1 MFISISMNEEKK
13 LPKIWHSQQEKILK
27 SWGEAAACYRY
38 MHYQAYCSYKNQ
50 SMKFTIPLIIV
61 STITGTANF
70 AQETFPPTVQPY
82 VPSAIGGLNLITA
95 IATTIMQFL
104 KINELMEGHRV
115 ASVQYG
121 KVSRTIRLEL
131 TLPLTE
137 RTQSGTNMIENMRAE
152 YDRLIEQSPNV
163 PKYIIDAFEKEFP
176 DDNAFFKPE
185 IMHIQPI
192 TPFKAIAENTIITKL
207 KDAVTGTAKR
217 ELKNELETIRGNAK
231 AAKKTI
237 KADIEGKQQRID
249 EISDLKNKGLV
260 SMKGDLMNEIRRR
273 TELME
278 VVTETPPLEEEEEEA
293 KELETESDKRKSI
306 LEKIITESPKDD
318 SKDKQP

>member
-1 MFISISMNEEKK
+1 MNEEKK
-13 LPKIWHSQQEKILK
+13 LPKIWHPQQEKILK

-38 MHYQAYCSYKNQ
+38 MHYQAYCSFKNL

-70 AQETFPPTVQPY
+70 AQETFPPTVQPF
-82 VPSAIGGLNLITA
+82 VPSAIGGFNLITA

-121 KVSRTIRLEL
+121 KISRTIRLEL
-131 TLPLTE
+131 TLPLSE
-137 RTQSGTNMIENMRAE
+137 RTLNGTVMIENMRAE

-163 PKYIIDAFEKEFP
+163 PKKMIDAFEREFP

-192 TPFKAIAENTIITKL
+192 IPFKAIAENTIITKL
-207 KDAVTGTAKR
+207 KDAVGGAAKR
-217 ELKNELETIRGNAK
+217 ELKKELEDIRGNIQT
-231 AAKKTI
+231 AKKTI
-237 KADIEGKQQRID
+237 KSDIEGKQQRVN
-249 EISDLKNKGLV
+249 EIADLKDKGLV
-260 SMKGDLMNEIRRR
+260 SLKGDLMKEIRRR

-278 VVTETPPLEEEEEEA
+278 VVTEIPKEEGEGGEDQ
-293 KELETESDKRKSI
+293 TDI
-306 LEKIITESPKDD
+306 
-318 SKDKQP
+318 SK

>member
-1 MFISISMNEEKK
+1 MSEEKK
-13 LPKIWHSQQEKILK
+13 LPKIWHPQQEKILK

-131 TLPLTE
+131 TLPLSE
-137 RTQSGTNMIENMRAE
+137 RTQNGTNMIENMRAE

-163 PKYIIDAFEKEFP
+163 PKYIIDSFEKEFP

-192 TPFKAIAENTIITKL
+192 TPFKAIAENTIMTKL
-207 KDAVTGTAKR
+207 KDAVGGTAKR
-217 ELKNELETIRGNAK
+217 ELKKELDDIRGNVK
-231 AAKKTI
+231 NAKKTI
-237 KADIEGKQQRID
+237 KSDIEGKQQRLN
-249 EISDLKNKGLV
+249 EISDLKEKGLV
-260 SMKGDLMNEIRRR
+260 SLKGDLMNELRRR

-278 VVTETPPLEEEEEEA
+278 V
-293 KELETESDKRKSI
+293 
-306 LEKIITESPKDD
+306 ITESPKDD
-318 SKDKQP
+318 LQDKQS

>member
-1 MFISISMNEEKK
+1 MNEEKK
-13 LPKIWHSQQEKILK
+13 LPKIWHPQQEKILK
-27 SWGEAAACYRY
+27 AWGEAAACYRY
-38 MHYQAYCSYKNQ
+38 MHYQAYCSFKNL

-61 STITGTANF
+61 STVTGTANF
-70 AQETFPPTVQPY
+70 AQETFPPSVQPF

-121 KVSRTIRLEL
+121 KISRTIRLEL
-131 TLPLTE
+131 TLPLSE
-137 RTQSGTNMIENMRAE
+137 RTLNGTNMIENMRAE

-163 PKYIIDAFEKEFP
+163 PKKMIDAFECEFP

-192 TPFKAIAENTIITKL
+192 MPFKAIQENKVITKL
-207 KDAVTGTAKR
+207 KDAVGSVAKR
-217 ELKNELETIRGNAK
+217 ELKQELDEIRGVKK
-231 AAKKTI
+231 AV
-237 KADIEGKQQRID
+237 KADIERVQERKN
-249 EISDLKNKGLV
+249 EISDLKDKGLV
-260 SMKGDLMNEIRRR
+260 SLKGDLMKELRRR

-278 VVTETPPLEEEEEEA
+278 VVTE
-293 KELETESDKRKSI
+293 
-306 LEKIITESPKDD
+306 SPKDD
-318 SKDKQP
+318 SQDTPP

>member
-1 MFISISMNEEKK
+1 MNEEKK
-13 LPKIWHSQQEKILK
+13 LPKIWHPQQEKILK

-38 MHYQAYCSYKNQ
+38 MHYQAYCSYKNL

-70 AQETFPPTVQPY
+70 AQETFPPTVQPF

-131 TLPLTE
+131 TLPLSE
-137 RTQSGTNMIENMRAE
+137 RTQNGTNMIENMRTE

-163 PKYIIDAFEKEFP
+163 PKKMIESFEREFP

-192 TPFKAIAENTIITKL
+192 NPFKAIEENKVITKL
-207 KDAVTGTAKR
+207 KDAVGGVAKR
-217 ELKNELETIRGNAK
+217 ELKKELDEIRGV
-231 AAKKTI
+231 KKTV
-237 KADIEGKQQRID
+237 KADIERVQERKN
-249 EISDLKNKGLV
+249 EISDLKGKGLV
-260 SMKGDLMNEIRRR
+260 SLKGDLMKELRRR

-278 VVTETPPLEEEEEEA
+278 VVTE
-293 KELETESDKRKSI
+293 
-306 LEKIITESPKDD
+306 SPKDD
-318 SKDKQP
+318 SQDTPP

>member
-1 MFISISMNEEKK
+1 MKKSKWMKNIIFISISMNEEKK
-13 LPKIWHSQQEKILK
+13 LPKIWHPQQEKILK
-27 SWGEAAACYRY
+27 AWGEAAACYRY
-38 MHYQAYCSYKNQ
+38 MHYQAYCSYKNL

-61 STITGTANF
+61 STVTGTANF
-70 AQETFPPTVQPY
+70 AQETFPPSVQPF

-131 TLPLTE
+131 TLPLSE
-137 RTQSGTNMIENMRAE
+137 RTLNGTNMIENMRTE

-163 PKYIIDAFEKEFP
+163 PKKTLESFEREFP

-192 TPFKAIAENTIITKL
+192 QPFKAIEENKVITKL
-207 KDAVTGTAKR
+207 KDAMGGVAKR
-217 ELKNELETIRGNAK
+217 ELKKELDEIRGVSPIVKK
-231 AAKKTI
+231 AV
-237 KADIEGKQQRID
+237 KADIERVQERKN
-249 EISDLKNKGLV
+249 EILDLKDKGLV
-260 SMKGDLMNEIRRR
+260 SLKGDLMKELRRR

-278 VVTETPPLEEEEEEA
+278 VVTE
-293 KELETESDKRKSI
+293 
-306 LEKIITESPKDD
+306 SPKDD
-318 SKDKQP
+318 SQDTPP

>member
-1 MFISISMNEEKK
+1 MFISISMSEEKK
-13 LPKIWHSQQEKILK
+13 LPKIWHPQQEKILK
-27 SWGEAAACYRY
+27 AWGEAAACYRY
-38 MHYQAYCSYKNQ
+38 MHYQAYCSYKNL

-70 AQETFPPTVQPY
+70 AQETFPPTVQPF

-131 TLPLTE
+131 TLPLSE
-137 RTQSGTNMIENMRAE
+137 RTQNGTNMIENMRAE

-163 PKYIIDAFEKEFP
+163 PKKMIDSFEREFP

-192 TPFKAIAENTIITKL
+192 IPFKAIAENTIITKL
-207 KDAVTGTAKR
+207 KDAVGGAAKR
-217 ELKNELETIRGNAK
+217 ELKKELEDIRGNIQT
-231 AAKKTI
+231 AKKTI
-237 KADIEGKQQRID
+237 KSDIEGKQQRIN
-249 EISDLKNKGLV
+249 EISDLKEKGIV
-260 SMKGDLMNEIRRR
+260 SLKGDLMKEIRRR

-278 VVTETPPLEEEEEEA
+278 VVTEIPKEETDT
-293 KELETESDKRKSI
+293 TESS
-306 LEKIITESPKDD
+306 KDD
-318 SKDKQP
+318 SKDKQS

>member
-1 MFISISMNEEKK
+1 MKNIMFISISMNEEKK
-13 LPKIWHSQQEKILK
+13 LPKIWHPQQEKILK

-38 MHYQAYCSYKNQ
+38 MHYQAYCSYKNL

-61 STITGTANF
+61 STVTGTANF
-70 AQETFPPTVQPY
+70 AQETFPPSVQPF

-131 TLPLTE
+131 TLPLSE
-137 RTQSGTNMIENMRAE
+137 RTQNGTNMIENMRAE

-163 PKYIIDAFEKEFP
+163 PKYIIDDFEKEFP

-192 TPFKAIAENTIITKL
+192 TPFKAIAENTIMTKL
-207 KDAVTGTAKR
+207 KDAVSSTAKR
-217 ELKNELETIRGNAK
+217 ELKKELDDIRGNDTT
-231 AAKKTI
+231 AKKTI
-237 KADIEGKQQRID
+237 KADIEGKQQRIN
-249 EISDLKNKGLV
+249 EIADLKDKGLV
-260 SMKGDLMNEIRRR
+260 SLKGDLMQELRRR

-278 VVTETPPLEEEEEEA
+278 VVTEIP
-293 KELETESDKRKSI
+293 KDETET
-306 LEKIITESPKDD
+306 TESTKDD
-318 SKDKQP
+318 SKDKQS

>member
-1 MFISISMNEEKK
+1 MKNIIFISISMNEEKK
-13 LPKIWHSQQEKILK
+13 LPKIWHPQQEKILK
-27 SWGEAAACYRY
+27 AWGEAAACYRY
-38 MHYQAYCSYKNQ
+38 MHYQAYCSYKNL

-61 STITGTANF
+61 STVTGTANF
-70 AQETFPPTVQPY
+70 AQETFPPSVQPY

-131 TLPLTE
+131 TLPLSE
-137 RTQSGTNMIENMRAE
+137 RTQNGTNMIENMRTE

-163 PKYIIDAFEKEFP
+163 PKQTLEAFEREFP

-192 TPFKAIAENTIITKL
+192 NPFKAIEENKVITKL
-207 KDAVTGTAKR
+207 KDAMGGVAKR
-217 ELKNELETIRGNAK
+217 ELKKELDEIRGVSPIVKK
-231 AAKKTI
+231 AV
-237 KADIEGKQQRID
+237 KADIERVQERKN
-249 EISDLKNKGLV
+249 EISDLKDKGLV
-260 SMKGDLMNEIRRR
+260 SLKGDLMKELRRR

-278 VVTETPPLEEEEEEA
+278 VVTE
-293 KELETESDKRKSI
+293 
-306 LEKIITESPKDD
+306 SPKDD
-318 SKDKQP
+318 SQDTQP

>member
-1 MFISISMNEEKK
+1 MFISISMSEEKK
-13 LPKIWHSQQEKILK
+13 LPKIWHPQQEKILK
-27 SWGEAAACYRY
+27 AWGEAAACYRY
-38 MHYQAYCSYKNQ
+38 MHYQAYCSYKNL

-70 AQETFPPTVQPY
+70 AQETFPPTVQPF

-131 TLPLTE
+131 TLPLSE
-137 RTQSGTNMIENMRAE
+137 RTQNGTNMIENMRAE

-163 PKYIIDAFEKEFP
+163 PKKMIDSFEREFP

-192 TPFKAIAENTIITKL
+192 IPFKAIAENKIITKL
-207 KDAVTGTAKR
+207 KDAVGGAAKR
-217 ELKNELETIRGNAK
+217 ELKKELEDIRGNIQT
-231 AAKKTI
+231 AKKTI
-237 KADIEGKQQRID
+237 KSDIEGKQQRIN
-249 EISDLKNKGLV
+249 EISELKDKGIV
-260 SMKGDLMNEIRRR
+260 SLKGDLMKEIRRR

-278 VVTETPPLEEEEEEA
+278 VVTEIP
-293 KELETESDKRKSI
+293 KDETD
-306 LEKIITESPKDD
+306 ITESSIDD
-318 SKDKQP
+318 SRDKQS

>member
-1 MFISISMNEEKK
+1 MKNIMFISISMNEEKK
-13 LPKIWHSQQEKILK
+13 LPKIWHPQQEKILK

-131 TLPLTE
+131 TLPLSE

-192 TPFKAIAENTIITKL
+192 NPFKAIEENKIITKL
-207 KDAVTGTAKR
+207 KDAVGGVAKR
-217 ELKNELETIRGNAK
+217 ELKKELDDIRGTTQKIN
-231 AAKKTI
+231 KTV

-249 EISDLKNKGLV
+249 ELSNLKDQGLV
-260 SMKGDLMNEIRRR
+260 SLKGDLMKELRRR

-278 VVTETPPLEEEEEEA
+278 VITEIPKDET
-293 KELETESDKRKSI
+293 TESK
-306 LEKIITESPKDD
+306 KDD
-318 SKDKQP
+318 SQDKQP

>member
-1 MFISISMNEEKK
+1 MKNIIFISISMNEEKK
-13 LPKIWHSQQEKILK
+13 LPKIWHPQQEKILK
-27 SWGEAAACYRY
+27 AWGEAAACYRY
-38 MHYQAYCSYKNQ
+38 MHYQAYCSYKNL

-61 STITGTANF
+61 STVTGTANF
-70 AQETFPPTVQPY
+70 AQETFPPSVQPF

-131 TLPLTE
+131 TLPLSE
-137 RTQSGTNMIENMRAE
+137 RTQNGTNMIENMRTE

-163 PKYIIDAFEKEFP
+163 PKQTLDAFEREFP

-192 TPFKAIAENTIITKL
+192 NPFKAIEENKVITKL
-207 KDAVTGTAKR
+207 KDAMGGVAKR
-217 ELKNELETIRGNAK
+217 ELKKELDEIRGVSPIVKK
-231 AAKKTI
+231 AV
-237 KADIEGKQQRID
+237 KADIERVQERKN
-249 EISDLKNKGLV
+249 EISDLKDKGLV
-260 SMKGDLMNEIRRR
+260 SLKGDVMKELRRR

-278 VVTETPPLEEEEEEA
+278 VVTE
-293 KELETESDKRKSI
+293 
-306 LEKIITESPKDD
+306 SPKDD
-318 SKDKQP
+318 SQDTQP

>member
-1 MFISISMNEEKK
+1 MDKEKK
-13 LPKIWHSQQEKILK
+13 LPKIWHPQQEKILK

-38 MHYQAYCSYKNQ
+38 MHYQAYCSYKNL

-61 STITGTANF
+61 STVTGTANF
-70 AQETFPPTVQPY
+70 AQETFPPTVQPF

-121 KVSRTIRLEL
+121 KLSRTIRLEL
-131 TLPLTE
+131 TLPLSE
-137 RTQSGTNMIENMRAE
+137 RIQDGTTMVENCRNE

-163 PKYIIDAFEKEFP
+163 PKKTIDEFEREFP
-176 DDNAFFKPE
+176 DDNQFFKPE

-192 TPFKAIAENTIITKL
+192 MPFKAIAENTVMTKL
-207 KDAVTGTAKR
+207 KDAIGGTAKR
-217 ELKNELETIRGNAK
+217 ELKRELDEIRGNVTT
-231 AAKKTI
+231 AKKTV
-237 KADIEGKQQRID
+237 KADIERIEERKN
-249 EISDLKNKGLV
+249 EISDLKDKGLV
-260 SMKGDLMNEIRRR
+260 SLKGDLMKELRRR

-278 VVTETPPLEEEEEEA
+278 VVTE
-293 KELETESDKRKSI
+293 
-306 LEKIITESPKDD
+306 SPKDD
-318 SKDKQP
+318 SQDTPP

>member
-1 MFISISMNEEKK
+1 MSEEKK
-13 LPKIWHSQQEKILK
+13 LPKIWHLQQEKILK
-27 SWGEAAACYRY
+27 AWGEAAACYRY
-38 MHYQAYCSYKNQ
+38 MHYQAYCSYKNL

-70 AQETFPPTVQPY
+70 AQETYPPTVQPF

-121 KVSRTIRLEL
+121 KISRTIRLEL
-131 TLPLTE
+131 TLPLSE
-137 RTQSGTNMIENMRAE
+137 RTLNGTVMIENMRAE

-163 PKYIIDAFEKEFP
+163 PKKMIDAFEREFP

-192 TPFKAIAENTIITKL
+192 IPFKAIAENTIITKL
-207 KDAVTGTAKR
+207 KDAVGGAAKR
-217 ELKNELETIRGNAK
+217 ELKKELEDIRGNIQT
-231 AAKKTI
+231 AKKTI
-237 KADIEGKQQRID
+237 KSDIEGKQQRVN
-249 EISDLKNKGLV
+249 EIADLKDKGLV
-260 SMKGDLMNEIRRR
+260 SLKGDLMKEIRRR

-278 VVTETPPLEEEEEEA
+278 VVTEIPKEEGEREEDQ
-293 KELETESDKRKSI
+293 TDI
-306 LEKIITESPKDD
+306 
-318 SKDKQP
+318 SK

>member
-13 LPKIWHSQQEKILK
+13 LPKIWHPQQEKILK
-27 SWGEAAACYRY
+27 AWGEAAACYRY
-38 MHYQAYCSYKNQ
+38 MHYQAYCSFKNL

-61 STITGTANF
+61 STVTGTANF
-70 AQETFPPTVQPY
+70 AQETFPPTVQPF

-131 TLPLTE
+131 TLPLSE
-137 RTQSGTNMIENMRAE
+137 RTQNGTNMIENMRAE

-163 PKYIIDAFEKEFP
+163 PKKMIDSFEREFP

-192 TPFKAIAENTIITKL
+192 IPFKAIAENTIITKL
-207 KDAVTGTAKR
+207 KDAVGGAAKR
-217 ELKNELETIRGNAK
+217 ELKKELEDIRGNIQT
-231 AAKKTI
+231 AKKTI
-237 KADIEGKQQRID
+237 KSDIEGKQQRIN
-249 EISDLKNKGLV
+249 EISELKDKGIV
-260 SMKGDLMNEIRRR
+260 SLKGDLMKEIRRR

-278 VVTETPPLEEEEEEA
+278 VVTEIP
-293 KELETESDKRKSI
+293 KDETD
-306 LEKIITESPKDD
+306 ITESSIDD
-318 SKDKQP
+318 LRDKQS

>member
-1 MFISISMNEEKK
+1 MNEEKK

-137 RTQSGTNMIENMRAE
+137 TTQSGTNMIENMRAE

-163 PKYIIDAFEKEFP
+163 PKYIIDAFEREFP

-192 TPFKAIAENTIITKL
+192 TPFKAIAENAVITKL

-217 ELKNELETIRGNAK
+217 ELKRELESIRGDVK
-231 AAKKTI
+231 TAKKTI

-260 SMKGDLMNEIRRR
+260 SMKGDLMNELRRR

-278 VVTETPPLEEEEEEA
+278 VVTETPPVEEEEQEA

>member
-1 MFISISMNEEKK
+1 MFISISMSEEKK
-13 LPKIWHSQQEKILK
+13 LPKIWHPQQEKILK
-27 SWGEAAACYRY
+27 AWGEAAACYRY
-38 MHYQAYCSYKNQ
+38 MHYQAYCSFKNL

-70 AQETFPPTVQPY
+70 AQETFPPTVQPF

-131 TLPLTE
+131 TLPLSE
-137 RTQSGTNMIENMRAE
+137 RTQNGTNMIENMRAE

-163 PKYIIDAFEKEFP
+163 PKKMIDSFEREFP

-192 TPFKAIAENTIITKL
+192 IPFKAIAENTIITKL
-207 KDAVTGTAKR
+207 KDAVGGAAKR
-217 ELKNELETIRGNAK
+217 ELKKELEDIRGNIQT
-231 AAKKTI
+231 AKKTI
-237 KADIEGKQQRID
+237 KSDIEGKQQRIN
-249 EISDLKNKGLV
+249 EISELKDKGIV
-260 SMKGDLMNEIRRR
+260 SLKGDLMKEIRRR

-278 VVTETPPLEEEEEEA
+278 VVTEIP
-293 KELETESDKRKSI
+293 KDETD
-306 LEKIITESPKDD
+306 ITESSTDD
-318 SKDKQP
+318 SKDKQS

>member
-1 MFISISMNEEKK
+1 MKNIIFLSISMNEEKK
-13 LPKIWHSQQEKILK
+13 LPKIWHPQQEKILK
-27 SWGEAAACYRY
+27 AWGEAAACYRY
-38 MHYQAYCSYKNQ
+38 MHYQAYCSYKNL

-61 STITGTANF
+61 STVTGTANF
-70 AQETFPPTVQPY
+70 AQETFPPSVQPY

-131 TLPLTE
+131 TLPLSE
-137 RTQSGTNMIENMRAE
+137 RTQNGTNMIENMRTE

-163 PKYIIDAFEKEFP
+163 PKQTLDAFEREFP

-192 TPFKAIAENTIITKL
+192 NPFKAIEENKVITKL
-207 KDAVTGTAKR
+207 KDAMGGVAKR
-217 ELKNELETIRGNAK
+217 ELKKELDEIRGVSPIVKK
-231 AAKKTI
+231 AV
-237 KADIEGKQQRID
+237 KADIERVQERKN
-249 EISDLKNKGLV
+249 EISDLKDKGLV
-260 SMKGDLMNEIRRR
+260 SLKGDLMKELRRR

-278 VVTETPPLEEEEEEA
+278 VVTE
-293 KELETESDKRKSI
+293 
-306 LEKIITESPKDD
+306 SPKDD
-318 SKDKQP
+318 SQDTQP

>member
-1 MFISISMNEEKK
+1 MTEEKK
-13 LPKIWHSQQEKILK
+13 LPKIWHLQQEKILK

-38 MHYQAYCSYKNQ
+38 MHYQAYCSFKNL

-70 AQETFPPTVQPY
+70 AQETFPPTVQPF

-121 KVSRTIRLEL
+121 KISRTIRLEL
-131 TLPLTE
+131 TLPLSE
-137 RTQSGTNMIENMRAE
+137 RTLNGTAMIENMRAE

-163 PKYIIDAFEKEFP
+163 PKRMIDSFEREFP

-192 TPFKAIAENTIITKL
+192 IPFKAIAENTIITKL
-207 KDAVTGTAKR
+207 KDAVGGAAKR
-217 ELKNELETIRGNAK
+217 ELKKELEGIRGNFQTSK
-231 AAKKTI
+231 RII
-237 KADIEGKQQRID
+237 KSDIEGKQQRAD
-249 EISDLKNKGLV
+249 EISDLKGKGLV
-260 SMKGDLMNEIRRR
+260 SLKGDLMNEIRRR

-278 VVTETPPLEEEEEEA
+278 VVTEIPKEEGEEDQTDTS
-293 KELETESDKRKSI
+293 KE
-306 LEKIITESPKDD
+306 
-318 SKDKQP
+318 

>member
-1 MFISISMNEEKK
+1 MNEEKK
-13 LPKIWHSQQEKILK
+13 LPKIWHPQQEKILK

-131 TLPLTE
+131 TLPLSE
-137 RTQSGTNMIENMRAE
+137 RTQNGTNMIENMRTE

-163 PKYIIDAFEKEFP
+163 PKYIIEAFEKEFP

-207 KDAVTGTAKR
+207 KDAVGGAAKR
-217 ELKNELETIRGNAK
+217 ELKKELDDIRGNVQT
-231 AAKKTI
+231 AKKTI
-237 KADIEGKQQRID
+237 KADIEGKQQRIN
-249 EISDLKNKGLV
+249 EIADLKDKGLV
-260 SMKGDLMNEIRRR
+260 NLKGDLMKELRRR

-278 VVTETPPLEEEEEEA
+278 VVTEIPKDETDT
-293 KELETESDKRKSI
+293 TESS
-306 LEKIITESPKDD
+306 KDD
-318 SKDKQP
+318 SKDKQS

>member
-1 MFISISMNEEKK
+1 MNEEKK
-13 LPKIWHSQQEKILK
+13 LPKIWHPQQEKILK
-27 SWGEAAACYRY
+27 AWGEAAACYRY
-38 MHYQAYCSYKNQ
+38 MHYQAYCSYKNL

-61 STITGTANF
+61 STVTGTANF
-70 AQETFPPTVQPY
+70 AQETIPPSVQPF

-131 TLPLTE
+131 TLPLSE
-137 RTQSGTNMIENMRAE
+137 RTLNGTNMIENMRTE

-163 PKYIIDAFEKEFP
+163 PKKMIDAFEREFP

-192 TPFKAIAENTIITKL
+192 TPFKAIQESKVITKL
-207 KDAVTGTAKR
+207 KDAVGGVAKR
-217 ELKNELETIRGNAK
+217 ELKQELDEIRGVKK
-231 AAKKTI
+231 AV
-237 KADIEGKQQRID
+237 KADIERVQERKN
-249 EISDLKNKGLV
+249 EILDLKDKGLV
-260 SMKGDLMNEIRRR
+260 SLKGDLMKELRRR

-278 VVTETPPLEEEEEEA
+278 VVTE
-293 KELETESDKRKSI
+293 
-306 LEKIITESPKDD
+306 SPKDD
-318 SKDKQP
+318 SQDTPP

>member
-1 MFISISMNEEKK
+1 MNEEKK
-13 LPKIWHSQQEKILK
+13 LPKIWHPQQEKILK

-38 MHYQAYCSYKNQ
+38 MHYQAYCSFKNL

-70 AQETFPPTVQPY
+70 AQETFPPTVQPF

-121 KVSRTIRLEL
+121 KISRTIRLEL
-131 TLPLTE
+131 TLPLSE
-137 RTQSGTNMIENMRAE
+137 RTLNGTVMIENMRAE

-163 PKYIIDAFEKEFP
+163 PKKMIDAFEREFP

-192 TPFKAIAENTIITKL
+192 IPFKAIAENTIITKL
-207 KDAVTGTAKR
+207 KDAVGGAAKR
-217 ELKNELETIRGNAK
+217 ELKKELEDIRGNIQT
-231 AAKKTI
+231 AKKTI
-237 KADIEGKQQRID
+237 KSDIEGKQQRVN
-249 EISDLKNKGLV
+249 EIADLKDKGLV
-260 SMKGDLMNEIRRR
+260 SLKGDLMKEIRRR

-278 VVTETPPLEEEEEEA
+278 VVTEIPKEEGEMEEEQ
-293 KELETESDKRKSI
+293 TDI
-306 LEKIITESPKDD
+306 
-318 SKDKQP
+318 SK

>member
-1 MFISISMNEEKK
+1 MKNIMFISIISMNEEKK
-13 LPKIWHSQQEKILK
+13 LPKIWHPQQEKILK

-38 MHYQAYCSYKNQ
+38 MHYQAYCSFKNL

-121 KVSRTIRLEL
+121 KLSRTIRLEL
-131 TLPLTE
+131 TLPLAE
-137 RTQSGTNMIENMRAE
+137 RTQNGTIMIENMRAE

-163 PKYIIDAFEKEFP
+163 PKQMIDAFEREFP

-192 TPFKAIAENTIITKL
+192 MPFNAIQENRVMTKL
-207 KDAVTGTAKR
+207 KDAVGGIAKR
-217 ELKNELETIRGNAK
+217 ELKKELNEIRGIK
-231 AAKKTI
+231 ETV
-237 KADIEGKQQRID
+237 KADIERVQERKN

-260 SMKGDLMNEIRRR
+260 SLKGDLMKEIRRR

-278 VVTETPPLEEEEEEA
+278 VVTE
-293 KELETESDKRKSI
+293 
-306 LEKIITESPKDD
+306 SPKDD
-318 SKDKQP
+318 SQDTPPSQKDQV

>member
-1 MFISISMNEEKK
+1 MNEEKK
-13 LPKIWHSQQEKILK
+13 LPKIWHPQQEKILK
-27 SWGEAAACYRY
+27 AWGEAAACYRY

-70 AQETFPPTVQPY
+70 AQETFPPTVQPF

-131 TLPLTE
+131 TLPLSE
-137 RTQSGTNMIENMRAE
+137 RTQNGTNMIENMRAE

-192 TPFKAIAENTIITKL
+192 TPFKAIAENTIMNKM
-207 KDAVTGTAKR
+207 KDPVGGTAKR
-217 ELKNELETIRGNAK
+217 ELKKELDDIRGNVNS
-231 AAKKTI
+231 AKKTI
-237 KADIEGKQQRID
+237 KADIEGKQQRIS
-249 EISDLKNKGLV
+249 EISDLKDKGLV
-260 SMKGDLMNEIRRR
+260 SLKGDLMKELRRR

-278 VVTETPPLEEEEEEA
+278 VVTEIP
-293 KELETESDKRKSI
+293 KDETET
-306 LEKIITESPKDD
+306 TESTTDD
-318 SKDKQP
+318 SKDKQS

>member
-1 MFISISMNEEKK
+1 MNEEKK
-13 LPKIWHSQQEKILK
+13 LPKIWHPQQEKILK

-131 TLPLTE
+131 TLPLSE

-163 PKYIIDAFEKEFP
+163 PKKIIDDFEREFP

-192 TPFKAIAENTIITKL
+192 NPFKAIEENKIITKL
-207 KDAVTGTAKR
+207 KDAVGGVAKR
-217 ELKNELETIRGNAK
+217 ELKKELDDIRGTTQKIN
-231 AAKKTI
+231 KTV
-237 KADIEGKQQRID
+237 KGDIEGKQQRID
-249 EISDLKNKGLV
+249 ELSNLKDQGLV
-260 SMKGDLMNEIRRR
+260 SLKGDLMKELRRR

-278 VVTETPPLEEEEEEA
+278 VITEIPKDET
-293 KELETESDKRKSI
+293 TESK
-306 LEKIITESPKDD
+306 KDD
-318 SKDKQP
+318 SQDKQP

>member
-13 LPKIWHSQQEKILK
+13 LPKIWHPQQEKILK
-27 SWGEAAACYRY
+27 AWGEAAACYRY
-38 MHYQAYCSYKNQ
+38 MHYQAYCSYKNL

-61 STITGTANF
+61 STVTGTANF
-70 AQETFPPTVQPY
+70 AQETFPPSVQPF

-131 TLPLTE
+131 TLPLSE
-137 RTQSGTNMIENMRAE
+137 RTQNGTVMIENMRTE

-163 PKYIIDAFEKEFP
+163 PRKTLDAFEREFP

-192 TPFKAIAENTIITKL
+192 LPFKAIEENKVITKL
-207 KDAVTGTAKR
+207 KDAVGGVARR
-217 ELKNELETIRGNAK
+217 ELKHELDEIRGISNNVKK
-231 AAKKTI
+231 AV
-237 KADIEGKQQRID
+237 KADIERVQERKD
-249 EISDLKNKGLV
+249 EISDLKGKGLV
-260 SMKGDLMNEIRRR
+260 SLKGDLMKELRRR

-278 VVTETPPLEEEEEEA
+278 VVTE
-293 KELETESDKRKSI
+293 
-306 LEKIITESPKDD
+306 SPKDD
-318 SKDKQP
+318 SQDKQP

>member
-1 MFISISMNEEKK
+1 MSEEKK
-13 LPKIWHSQQEKILK
+13 LPKIWHPQQEKILK

-131 TLPLTE
+131 TLPLSE
-137 RTQSGTNMIENMRAE
+137 RTQNGTNMIENMRAE

-163 PKYIIDAFEKEFP
+163 PKYIIDSFEKEFP

-192 TPFKAIAENTIITKL
+192 TPFKAIAENTIMTKL
-207 KDAVTGTAKR
+207 KDAVGGTAKR
-217 ELKNELETIRGNAK
+217 ELKKELDDIRGNVQT
-231 AAKKTI
+231 AKKTI
-237 KADIEGKQQRID
+237 KADIEGKQQRIN
-249 EISDLKNKGLV
+249 EISDLKEKGLV
-260 SMKGDLMNEIRRR
+260 SLKGDLMKEIRRR

-278 VVTETPPLEEEEEEA
+278 VVTEIPKDETDT
-293 KELETESDKRKSI
+293 TESS
-306 LEKIITESPKDD
+306 TDD
-318 SKDKQP
+318 SKDKQS

>member
-1 MFISISMNEEKK
+1 MNEEKK
-13 LPKIWHSQQEKILK
+13 LPKIWHPQQEKILK

-131 TLPLTE
+131 TLPLSE
-137 RTQSGTNMIENMRAE
+137 RTQNGTNMIENMRTE

-207 KDAVTGTAKR
+207 KDAVGGTAKK
-217 ELKNELETIRGNAK
+217 ELKKELDEIRGNVTN
-231 AAKKTI
+231 AKKTI
-237 KADIEGKQQRID
+237 KADIEGKKQRAD
-249 EISDLKNKGLV
+249 EISDLKDKGLV
-260 SMKGDLMNEIRRR
+260 SLKGDLMKELRRR

-278 VVTETPPLEEEEEEA
+278 VVTE
-293 KELETESDKRKSI
+293 
-306 LEKIITESPKDD
+306 SPKDD
-318 SKDKQP
+318 SQDKQS

>member
-1 MFISISMNEEKK
+1 MNEEKK
-13 LPKIWHSQQEKILK
+13 LPKIWHPQQEKILK

-104 KINELMEGHRV
+104 KVNELMEGHRV

-131 TLPLTE
+131 TLPLSE

-163 PKYIIDAFEKEFP
+163 PKKIIDDFEREFP

-192 TPFKAIAENTIITKL
+192 NPFKAIEENKIITKL
-207 KDAVTGTAKR
+207 KDAVGGVAKR
-217 ELKNELETIRGNAK
+217 ELKKELDDIRGTTQK
-231 AAKKTI
+231 ISKTV
-237 KADIEGKQQRID
+237 KADIEGKQQRIN
-249 EISDLKNKGLV
+249 ELSNLKDQGLV
-260 SMKGDLMNEIRRR
+260 SLKGDLMKELRRR

-278 VVTETPPLEEEEEEA
+278 VITEIPKDET
-293 KELETESDKRKSI
+293 TESK
-306 LEKIITESPKDD
+306 KDD
-318 SKDKQP
+318 SQDKQP

>member
-1 MFISISMNEEKK
+1 MNEEKK
-13 LPKIWHSQQEKILK
+13 LPKIWHPQQEKILK
-27 SWGEAAACYRY
+27 AWGEAAACYRY
-38 MHYQAYCSYKNQ
+38 MHYQAYCSYKNL

-61 STITGTANF
+61 STVTGTANF
-70 AQETFPPTVQPY
+70 AQETFPPSLQPF

-131 TLPLTE
+131 TLPLSE
-137 RTQSGTNMIENMRAE
+137 RTLNGTNMIENMRTE

-163 PKYIIDAFEKEFP
+163 PQKMIDAFEREFP
-176 DDNAFFKPE
+176 DDNEFFKPE

-192 TPFKAIAENTIITKL
+192 TPFKAIQENKVITKL
-207 KDAVTGTAKR
+207 KDAVGGVAKR
-217 ELKNELETIRGNAK
+217 ELKQELDEIRGVKK
-231 AAKKTI
+231 AV
-237 KADIEGKQQRID
+237 KADIERVQERKN
-249 EISDLKNKGLV
+249 EILDLKDKGLV
-260 SMKGDLMNEIRRR
+260 SLKGALMKELRRR

-278 VVTETPPLEEEEEEA
+278 VVTE
-293 KELETESDKRKSI
+293 
-306 LEKIITESPKDD
+306 SPKDD
-318 SKDKQP
+318 SQDTPP

>member
-1 MFISISMNEEKK
+1 MKNIIFISISMNEEKK
-13 LPKIWHSQQEKILK
+13 LPKIWHPQQEKILK

-38 MHYQAYCSYKNQ
+38 MHYQAYCSYKNL

-70 AQETFPPTVQPY
+70 AQETFPPTVQPF

-131 TLPLTE
+131 TLPLSE
-137 RTQSGTNMIENMRAE
+137 RTQNGTNMIENMRAE

-163 PKYIIDAFEKEFP
+163 PKKMIESFEREFP

-192 TPFKAIAENTIITKL
+192 NPFKAIEENKVITKL
-207 KDAVTGTAKR
+207 KDAVGGVAKR
-217 ELKNELETIRGNAK
+217 ELKKELDEIRGV
-231 AAKKTI
+231 KKTV
-237 KADIEGKQQRID
+237 KADIERVQERKN
-249 EISDLKNKGLV
+249 EISDLKGKGLV
-260 SMKGDLMNEIRRR
+260 SLKGDLMKELRRR

-278 VVTETPPLEEEEEEA
+278 VVTE
-293 KELETESDKRKSI
+293 
-306 LEKIITESPKDD
+306 SPKDD
-318 SKDKQP
+318 SQDTPP

>member
-1 MFISISMNEEKK
+1 MSVEKK
-13 LPKIWHSQQEKILK
+13 LPKIWHPQQEKILK

-70 AQETFPPTVQPY
+70 AQETFPPSIQPF

-131 TLPLTE
+131 TLPLSE
-137 RTQSGTNMIENMRAE
+137 RTQDGTNMIENMRTE

-163 PKYIIDAFEKEFP
+163 PKYIIDSFEKEFP

-192 TPFKAIAENTIITKL
+192 NPFKAIEENKVITKL
-207 KDAVTGTAKR
+207 KDAVGGVAKR
-217 ELKNELETIRGNAK
+217 ELKKELDEIRGVKN
-231 AAKKTI
+231 TV
-237 KADIEGKQQRID
+237 KADIEGIQKRKN
-249 EISDLKNKGLV
+249 EISDLKGKGLV
-260 SMKGDLMNEIRRR
+260 TLKGDLMKELRRR

-278 VVTETPPLEEEEEEA
+278 VVTE
-293 KELETESDKRKSI
+293 
-306 LEKIITESPKDD
+306 SPKDD
-318 SKDKQP
+318 SQDTPP